1 MITDFFSTSEDLRKF
16 VPDIGSSNNIS
27 EFEFSIREPEA
38 KLISLIGKITYDQL
52 KDYYETP
59 IPQSDILDEGV
70 LLIQGSLANL
80 AGVNI
85 FIFDSGERN
94 ETRKLFKYQED
105 QRMEAYLNGSN
116 AELGRLLTHLDAN
129 TATYTD
135 WENTAL
141 YKLREKQLIKTF
153 NEFGGFY
160 YIDESP
166 YFFSKIV
173 FLMDEI
179 TSDKIIPITGAI
191 ADLDPVDD
199 AAIIAKAKQTIAY
212 LTVAMSLR
220 RFDFAELPKTIR
232 NQVSD
237 SKSRTIRTGGQEKD
251 AIAAVASEIEGRGI
265 DYMNSLDR
273 MMEKKDTGT
282 LEVPDELNIESD
294 GNYLMA

>member
-27 EFEFSIREPEA
+27 EYEYSIREPES
-38 KLISLIGKITYDQL
+38 KLISLIGQITYDQL
-52 KDYYETP
+52 KDYYESP

-94 ETRKLFKYQED
+94 ENKKLFKYQED
-105 QRMEAYLNGSN
+105 QHLEAYLNGSN

-129 TATYTD
+129 VVTYLD
-135 WENTAL
+135 WPNTTL
-141 YKLREKQLIKTF
+141 FKLREKQLIKTF

-166 YFFSKIV
+166 YFFSKLI

-179 TSDKIIPITGAI
+179 TSDKIIPLTGAI
-191 ADLDPVDD
+191 GDLDPVDD
-199 AAIIAKAKQTIAY
+199 AAIIAKAKQALAY

-237 SKSRTIRTGGQEKD
+237 SKSRTIRTGGQEKQ
-251 AIAAVASEIEGRGI
+251 AVSTVASEIEGRGN
-265 DYMNSLDR
+265 DYLDSLDR
-273 MMEKKDTGT
+273 LMEKKNTGA
-282 LEVPDELNIESD
+282 LEVPEELNSVD
-294 GNYLMA
+294 DNNYLIS